1 MSGPRVVKAAGALA
15 VLAPLG
21 DASLNELVHVGRAG
35 LLGEV
40 IRLQGHEA
48 TVQLFE
54 ETSGLRLGDAAR
66 RTGGPLMAEL
76 GPGLTGS
83 VLDGVG
89 RPLAAVAR
97 SSGAFLPPGAE
108 ADTLPRERTWD
119 FRPLQRPGADV
130 TGGDVLGTVAEPSG
144 FEHRILVPP
153 GIRGRVRALESG
165 SYAVDAAIGELEDG
179 TELRLAHRW
188 PVRAPRP
195 VARRLRGDRP
205 LITGQRVFDLLF
217 PVAEG
222 GTVAVPGGF
231 GTGKTVIEQTLARY
245 AEADVVV
252 YVGCGERG
260 NEMAEVLEEFPSLED
275 PRTGGSI
282 MDRTVLVVNTS
293 NMPVAAREASTYL
306 GMTVAEYYRDMGY
319 RVALLSD
326 SLSRWAEALREIASR
341 LQELPGEEGYPTYL
355 SSRLGAL
362 FERAGRCVPAGS
374 PEREGA
380 LTFIAAV
387 SPPGGDFSE
396 PVTQACLR
404 ATGALWALDP
414 ALAHQRQFP
423 AVDWEV
429 SYSLYSEPTSG
440 WFASEVGEDWPAL
453 RQEVLTLLE
462 RDRELREVAGLVGPD
477 ALEDS
482 DRLLLRVARL
492 VRELLVGQS
501 AVDPVD
507 AFSPLAR
514 THALAALL
522 VGLLR
527 AGEQALDA
535 GAAFESLDLSGA
547 VSALTAVRRATPGD
561 LPERTAEARR
571 RLESLAGADETRE
584 AHETHEAHEGAETDA
599 VHEADEVPEHPDD
612 PGGREAAP

>member
-1 MSGPRVVKAAGALA
+1 MSAPLVVMAAGALA
-15 VLAPLG
+15 RLSPMRE
-21 DASLNELVHVGRAG
+21 ASLNELVRVGEAG

-40 IRLQGHEA
+40 IRVEGDVA

-54 ETSGLRLGDAAR
+54 ETAGLRLGEPAR
-66 RTGGPLMAEL
+66 PTGGPLTAEL
-76 GPGLTGS
+76 GPGLAGS

-89 RPLAAVAR
+89 RPLEEVAR
-97 SSGAFLPPGAE
+97 ASGAFLLPGAE
-108 ADTLPRERTWD
+108 AATLSRDHRWE
-119 FRPLQRPGADV
+119 FRPALGRGTTVA
-130 TGGDVLGTVAEPSG
+130 GGDVLGTVDEKPG
-144 FEHRILVPP
+144 LEHRILVPP
-153 GIRGRVRALESG
+153 RAAGRIAALEAG
-165 SYAVDAAIGELEDG
+165 SYAVDEPIGALEDG

-188 PVRAPRP
+188 PVRLPRP
-195 VARRLRGDRP
+195 VVARLRGDRP
-205 LITGQRVFDLLF
+205 MVTGQRVFDLLF
-217 PVAEG
+217 PVAQG

-231 GTGKTVIEQTLARY
+231 GTGKTVIEQTLAKF

-260 NEMAEVLEEFPSLED
+260 NEMAEVLEEFPALED
-275 PRTGGSI
+275 PRSGRSI

-362 FERAGRCVPAGS
+362 FERAGRCVPLGS

-380 LTFIAAV
+380 VTFVAAV

-396 PVTQACLR
+396 PVTQASLR
-404 ATGALWALDP
+404 AAGALWALDP

-429 SYSLYSEPTSG
+429 SYSLYAGPTAA
-440 WFASEVGEDWPAL
+440 WFAGEVGADWPDL
-453 RQEVLTLLE
+453 RQEILTLLE
-462 RDRELREVAGLVGPD
+462 RDRELRDVAGLVGPE
-477 ALEDS
+477 ALEDG
-482 DRLLLRVARL
+482 DRLLLQVARL
-492 VRELLVGQS
+492 VRELLIGQS

-514 THALAALL
+514 THALA
-522 VGLLR
+522 GLLIALRDGARSAIDRGR
-527 AGEQALDA
+527 AL
-535 GAAFESLDLSGA
+535 ESLDLAPA
-547 VSALTAVRRATPGD
+547 VRALSAVRRAGPDELPGRVEAARGAIEAVREEETARD
-561 LPERTAEARR
+561 LPAGEDVTAGEGEA
-571 RLESLAGADETRE
+571 
-584 AHETHEAHEGAETDA
+584 
-599 VHEADEVPEHPDD
+599 
-612 PGGREAAP
+612 

>member
-1 MSGPRVVKAAGALA
+1 MAAGALA
-15 VLAPLG
+15 RLAPFPR
-21 DASLNELVHVGRAG
+21 ASLNELVRVGEAG

-40 IRLQGHEA
+40 IRVQGDVA

-54 ETSGLRLGDAAR
+54 ETAGLRLGEPAR
-66 RTGGPLMAEL
+66 PTRAPLTAEL
-76 GPGLTGS
+76 GPGLAGS

-89 RPLAAVAR
+89 RPLEAVAQAA
-97 SSGAFLPPGAE
+97 GAYLTPGAE
-108 ADTLPRERTWD
+108 AVTLPRDRRWD
-119 FRPLQRPGADV
+119 FHPLARPGAV
-130 TGGDVLGTVAEPSG
+130 VSGGDVLGVVEERPG
-144 FEHRILVPP
+144 LEHRVLVPP
-153 GIRGRVRALESG
+153 RAAGRLDALEAG
-165 SYAVDAAIGELEDG
+165 SFAVDAPIGALEDG
-179 TELRLAHRW
+179 TELRLAHAW
-188 PVRAPRP
+188 PVRVPRP
-195 VARRLRGDRP
+195 VAARLRGDRP
-205 LITGQRVFDLLF
+205 MVTGQRVFDLLF
-217 PVAEG
+217 PVAQG

-231 GTGKTVIEQTLARY
+231 GTGKTVIEQTLAKY

-260 NEMAEVLEEFPSLED
+260 NEMAEVLEEFPALED
-275 PRTGGSI
+275 PRTGQSI

-306 GMTVAEYYRDMGY
+306 GMTIAEYYRDMGY

-362 FERAGRCVPAGS
+362 FERAGRCAPLGS

-380 LTFIAAV
+380 VTFIAAV

-396 PVTQACLR
+396 PVTQASLR
-404 ATGALWALDP
+404 AAGALWALDP
-414 ALAHQRQFP
+414 SLAHQRQFP

-429 SYSLYSEPTSG
+429 SYSLYAGPTAA
-440 WFASEVGEDWPAL
+440 WFADEVGEDWPRL

-462 RDRELREVAGLVGPD
+462 RDRELRDVAGLVGPD
-477 ALEDS
+477 ALEDP
-482 DRLLLRVARL
+482 DRLLLQVARL
-492 VRELLVGQS
+492 VRELLIGQS

-522 VGLLR
+522 VSLLGEAR
-527 AGEQALDA
+527 AAIDRGRAL
-535 GAAFESLDLSGA
+535 ESLELSP
-547 VSALTAVRRATPGD
+547 VVRALSAVRRAGVD
-561 LPERTAEARR
+561 ELPARVEEARR
-571 RLESLAGADETRE
+571 AIGAIGE
-584 AHETHEAHEGAETDA
+584 A
-599 VHEADEVPEHPDD
+599 
-612 PGGREAAP
+612 EAAP